1 MVNLFLGYFFV
12 DPSREMFSFPLPF
25 LGRPLLWYGFL
36 FAFGFFVAYFILIY
50 LLRRYFL
57 RFPKVEEKDILD
69 FHGLIYSLKNPHDKT
84 GERCKEVLFSQI
96 GKKRS
101 EFYLQSKLPS
111 VIPAEVKKELIQAL
125 NHMIQGEEFSLQK
138 NFPFSNYLE
147 RFFSADH
154 KRQAANRFSLEESF
168 PGVFITTKLRAKTFA
183 EKLSLYVM
191 VGAVVGAR
199 LGDVFFYQNWKFYLV
214 NPLSIIKTWEGGL
227 ASHGGV
233 IGILLAL
240 TLFYQRIKSQEKEI
254 KWIDLVDFCVIPTAF
269 AAAFIR
275 IGNFM
280 NQEILGTVT
289 TLPWG
294 VVFGHPV
301 DGQAGTIRHPV
312 QIYEALFYFTVG
324 ITLFALWKKKAWF
337 LERGRL
343 SGVFLVAVFGFRFF
357 IEFLKEEQSVW
368 LSTSSFLDM
377 GQCLSIP
384 CILLGCYLLF
394 RKKALFQKLSL
405 KRNER

>member
-12 DPSREMFSFPLPF
+12 DPSKEIFSFPIPF

-36 FAFGFFVAYFILIY
+36 FAFGFFVGYFILIS

-57 RFPKVEEKDILD
+57 RFPKVEEKDVLD
-69 FHGLIYSLKNPHDKT
+69 FHGLIYSLKNPLNKI
-84 GERCKEVLFSQI
+84 GEKCKEVLFSQI

-101 EFYLQSKLPS
+101 EFYVQSKLPV
-111 VIPAEVKKELIQAL
+111 VISSDAKKELIQAL
-125 NHMIQGEEFSLQK
+125 NHVIQEEELSLQNK
-138 NFPFSNYLE
+138 FSFPKYLE
-147 RFFSADH
+147 SFFSVDQQ
-154 KRQAANRFSLEESF
+154 RQAANRLSLEESF
-168 PGVFITTKLRAKTFA
+168 PGVFIKAKLRAKTFA

-199 LGDVFFYQNWKFYLV
+199 LGDVFFYQNWKFYLT
-214 NPLSIIKTWEGGL
+214 NPLSIVKTWEGGL

-240 TLFYQRIKSQEKEI
+240 TLFYQRIKNQEKAM
-254 KWIDLVDFCVIPTAF
+254 KWIDLLDFCVIPTAF
-269 AAAFIR
+269 TAGFIR

-289 TLPWG
+289 SLPWG
-294 VVFGHPV
+294 VIFGHPV
-301 DGQAGTIRHPV
+301 DGQAGVIRHPV
-312 QIYEALFYFTVG
+312 QIYESLFYFTVG
-324 ITLFALWKKKAWF
+324 ITLFVLWKKKTWF
-337 LERGRL
+337 LERGKL

-357 IEFLKEEQSVW
+357 IEFIKEEQSVW
-368 LSTSSFLDM
+368 LSTNNLLDM
-377 GQCLSIP
+377 GQFLSIP
-384 CILLGCYLLF
+384 CFLLGCYLLF
-394 RKKALFQKLSL
+394 RKKIFFQKLSL